1 MGDDLIIRLKSGLY
15 LEDKDI
21 LIPWLTPIDELENF
35 AEPEIISE
43 GKKPSGVL
51 YKTPYQY
58 FVWKDH
64 VWSGLHC
71 DIQTQLYHKASLPK
85 VWNCSSLFQYCYVSV
100 LGKSSK
106 PNVYAEH
113 DWLVSHFTNLY
124 GSAVFFEHGS
134 SSSCTYGSCIE
145 HAHLHALPS
154 AVDFKWFVTEF
165 TETPIQDISELQEYC
180 DNGYLYYENAE
191 GAKLVYT
198 TDIPIGSQYFRRIWA
213 QTVDKEDEWDWQVFI
228 GEEDVASTIGDLREV
243 LSMQENGDNEE
254 D

>member
-1 MGDDLIIRLKSGLY
+1 MTSTCTICNQYVFHSQENYWAQLYGQKYGHKSDIIRETAHFLVIAGIGALTRGYVLLFPKQHISSIGALPEY
-15 LEDKDI
+15 LFSEVRN
-21 LIPWLTPIDELENF
+21 EQQ
-35 AEPEIISE
+35 IIREALLS
-43 GKKPSGVL
+43 
-51 YKTPYQY
+51 
-58 FVWKDH
+58 
-64 VWSGLHC
+64 
-71 DIQTQLYHKASLPK
+71 
-85 VWNCSSLFQYCYVSV
+85 
-100 LGKSSK
+100 
-106 PNVYAEH
+106 
-113 DWLVSHFTNLY
+113 LY